1 MTPAIAT
8 GKPRGFFCWKEEEGD
23 GAVASESLLP
33 MPGQKDDIYE
43 QNQRGG
49 SDEKTESE
57 SAPWICADG
66 RQKVRGK
73 KGFYL
78 AVLSVSCAQD
88 TRNCSKY

>member
-1 MTPAIAT
+1 MTPAIAA
-8 GKPRGFFCWKEEEGD
+8 GKPRVFCWKEEEGG
-23 GAVASESLLP
+23 GAVAGEGLLP

-57 SAPWICADG
+57 SAPWICVDG

-73 KGFYL
+73 KR
-78 AVLSVSCAQD
+78 VLPGCTKHVVC
-88 TRNCSKY
+88 TGYEELL

>member
-8 GKPRGFFCWKEEEGD
+8 GKPRVFCWKEEEG
-23 GAVASESLLP
+23 GGVVEGLLL

-73 KGFYL
+73 EEFYL
-78 AVLSVSCAQD
+78 AVLSVSCARG
-88 TRNCSKY
+88 TRNCFKC